1 MRLEVVEAIL
11 AHVSRLRNASVS
23 AFIYLVTAPSISPE
37 NPSAEQEKDKLR
49 LLRDPLAFWVPESR
63 DK

>member
-1 MRLEVVEAIL
+1 M

-37 NPSAEQEKDKLR
+37 NLSAEQEKDKLR